1 MPIGIGAESN
11 FNWMLGGFFCQV
23 QLTSFFYLQ
32 LTMTRAAK
40 INESSLTDQVCRKFD
55 ELVTIRYR

>member
-1 MPIGIGAESN
+1 MPKVIFIGCGAGGVPTG
-11 FNWMLGGFFCQV
+11 FNS
-23 QLTSFFYLQ
+23 SFFYLQ